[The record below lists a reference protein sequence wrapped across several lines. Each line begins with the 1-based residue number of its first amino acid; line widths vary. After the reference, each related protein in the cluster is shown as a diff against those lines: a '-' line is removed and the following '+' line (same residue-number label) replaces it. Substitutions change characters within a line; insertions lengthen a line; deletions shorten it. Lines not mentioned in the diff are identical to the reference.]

1 MDTKKNE
8 NMKANVAAAASSTLG
23 AAIGVV
29 GGTLLSEEVHA
40 AQVEDTVL
48 PEDPNNTDDV
58 PVVDVEAPAHNTA
71 AQPTVAGTTSHVT
84 PVSVDPIDPEP
95 IPEPDPIPAP
105 GTDPL
110 PVPDTEP
117 TPTPGSDPTV
127 VPASTLN
134 PEVQVLDYQ
143 TVTGADGQQMDA
155 ALVNI
160 AGNQALIVDADLDG
174 VADALVADANNN
186 GQIDND
192 EVMDISE
199 HHLMMSDLQAAVNTD
214 PATDPATDSNVMAQ
228 NAYNSDYENNANVDD
243 YMA

>member
-71 AQPTVAGTTSHVT
+71 AQPTVVGTTSHVT

-105 GTDPL
+105 EPTPE
-110 PVPDTEP
+110 PEP

-143 TVTGADGQQMDA
+143 TVTGTDGQQMDA

-174 VADALVADANNN
+174 VADALVADTNNN

-192 EVMDISE
+192 EVMDISD

-214 PATDPATDSNVMAQ
+214 PATDPAADPNVMAQ

>member
-1 MDTKKNE
+1 MNTKKNE
-8 NMKANVAAAASSTLG
+8 NMKANMAAAASSTLG

-84 PVSVDPIDPEP
+84 PVSVGPIDPEP

-105 GTDPL
+105 EPTPT
-110 PVPDTEP
+110 PEPEP

-199 HHLMMSDLQAAVNTD
+199 HHLMMSELQAAVNTD
-214 PATDPATDSNVMAQ
+214 PATDPAADPNVMAQ